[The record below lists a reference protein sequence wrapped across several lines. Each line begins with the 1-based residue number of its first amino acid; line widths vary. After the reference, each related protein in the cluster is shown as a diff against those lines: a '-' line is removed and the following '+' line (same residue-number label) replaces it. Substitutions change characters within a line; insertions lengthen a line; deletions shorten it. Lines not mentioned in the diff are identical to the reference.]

1 MKTHYI
7 GFALIALLFFNCD
20 SGSNSSDDDFLNGSN
35 YISENKFYIYFLN
48 TEIDEL
54 QIDIDA
60 LQALIDS
67 GMGGATTQGDLDE
80 LIADRTDL
88 EEELDMA
95 FLNNNPVPL
104 NTPPSECPEANTC
117 FNANAMYL
125 VMHNR
130 FHELEIDI
138 YDDQD
143 DLIFSSS
150 GQTTFELPGVN
161 DYRYIDVSI
170 EGYTGPVT
178 ILVDKHDSE
187 ENLIDYFITG
197 YAY

>member
-1 MKTHYI
+1 MKTKYI
-7 GFALIALLFFNCD
+7 GLALITLLLFNCD
-20 SGSNSSDDDFLNGSN
+20 SGSNNSDDDFLNGSN
-35 YISENKFYIYFLN
+35 YISENNFYIYALN
-48 TEIDEL
+48 IQIEEI
-54 QIDIDA
+54 QVDIDA
-60 LQALIDS
+60 LQAIIDS
-67 GMGGATTQGDLDE
+67 GMGDANTEEE
-80 LIADRTDL
+80 LIAAIDDRTDI
-88 EEELDMA
+88 EDELNEA

-104 NTPPSECPEANTC
+104 DTPPSECPEVLTC
-117 FNANAMYL
+117 FPADAMYL

-130 FHELEIDI
+130 FHELAIDI

-150 GQTTFELPGVN
+150 GQTTLELPGVN
-161 DYRYIDVSI
+161 DYRYIDVTI

-187 ENLIDYFITG
+187 ENLIDYYITG